1 MVRLGKPLIFLA
13 MIGIAYWYWT
23 GPYQHSARTPPEDN
37 PKKNAEI
44 MAKCIAGENFAIAD
58 GTRDPGE
65 DPEAVC
71 ADAYNLVEINGEWY
85 RK

>member
-1 MVRLGKPLIFLA
+1 MARLVKPAIILA
-13 MIGIAYWYWT
+13 MIGIADWYWT
-23 GPYQHSARTPPEDN
+23 GPFKHSARTPSEDN

-65 DPEAVC
+65 DPVAVC
-71 ADAYNLVEINGEWY
+71 ADAHNLVEISGKWY

>member
-1 MVRLGKPLIFLA
+1 MSRLGKPLIFLA
-13 MIGIAYWYWT
+13 MLGAAYWYWT
-23 GPYQHSARTPPEDN
+23 GPYQHSARTPPADS

-58 GTRDPGE
+58 GTRDPEE

-71 ADAYNLVEINGEWY
+71 AEANNLVEINGEWH

>member
-1 MVRLGKPLIFLA
+1 MARLVKPGIILA

-23 GPYQHSARTPPEDN
+23 GPFKHSAWTPPEDN

-65 DPEAVC
+65 DPVAVC
-71 ADAYNLVEINGEWY
+71 ADAHNLVEISGKWY

>member
-1 MVRLGKPLIFLA
+1 MLRPGKTVIFLA
-13 MIGIAYWYWT
+13 MIGVAYWYWT
-23 GPYQHSARTPPEDN
+23 GPYRHSARTAPEDN

-65 DPEAVC
+65 DPEKVC
-71 ADAYNLVEINGEWY
+71 ADANNLVEINGVWHQ
-85 RK
+85 R